1 FAVYIGVYSIYDLD
15 LPALRAGGIAAS
27 TVIPP
32 HDLASREALTHVLVL
47 GGLVL
52 VLFAAPPGP
61 WFAVVEDMD
70 GERRPAYL
78 ALAMVPIYATIL
90 MVPQLR
96 EFFGMRAV
104 RGVDFG
110 VIALVV
116 LGWMYALRWLWEAK
130 VFDRFFGYDE
140 DEKRARGRA

>member
-1 FAVYIGVYSIYDLD
+1 VVYIGVYAIYDLD
-15 LPALRAGGIAAS
+15 LPTLRAGGIAAS
-27 TVIPP
+27 IAVPT

-78 ALAMVPIYATIL
+78 ALAMVPIYAIIL

-104 RGVDFG
+104 RSVDFG
-110 VIALVV
+110 VIAAVV
-116 LGWMYALRWLWEAK
+116 LVWMYALRWLWEAK
-130 VFDRFFGYDE
+130 VFDRFFGYDAPE
-140 DEKRARGRA
+140 RPRRVPV